1 MLQKKKLAL
10 DFQNSLRYLKK
21 DLQTAWRPS
30 KNLFQ
35 APQRWVK
42 KRSYVNF
49 YPGAGSR
56 HSELR
61 IIRKTRVQGY
71 QSSENSFRICLIDTI
86 GTFSANIANV
96 ALPKEN
102 NWDEK
107 RKSIQNVYV
116 SAYVLWCVHMYA
128 QQNISICRVQHLQIL
143 LISKSEW
150 INELPFTV
158 K

>member
-1 MLQKKKLAL
+1 MKTFKKS
-10 DFQNSLRYLKK
+10 FSG
-21 DLQTAWRPS
+21 T
-30 KNLFQ
+30 
-35 APQRWVK
+35 QRWVK

-49 YPGAGSR
+49 YHGAGSR

-61 IIRKTRVQGY
+61 IIRKAGVQSY

-96 ALPKEN
+96 ALLKEN